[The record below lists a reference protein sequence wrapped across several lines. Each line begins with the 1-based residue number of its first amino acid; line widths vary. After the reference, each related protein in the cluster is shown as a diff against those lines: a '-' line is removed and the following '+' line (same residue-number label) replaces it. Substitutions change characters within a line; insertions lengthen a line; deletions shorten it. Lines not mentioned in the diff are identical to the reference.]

1 MLVVAAVT
9 VCDGLPT
16 NTQPHRLLVQMAR
29 VLERLVLAQVPQTQ
43 GVLWRNLLL
52 LLLPTVLLVVAA

>member
-1 MLVVAAVT
+1 
-9 VCDGLPT
+9 
-16 NTQPHRLLVQMAR
+16 MAR